1 MEPEERGR
9 SVGGTISRIAN
20 TVKPPWRRYTVG
32 PLEIDVENHRVSVA
46 GVPVQVSRMEIRLL
60 ADLVE
65 HRGQIRSRNDML
77 SEVWGYSLR
86 ATTRT
91 PVIHIARLR
100 AKLGEA
106 AALIETVYGEGYRLS
121 TRYPVLYETR

>member
-1 MEPEERGR
+1 MDAKERGR
-9 SVGGTISRIAN
+9 AVGATISRTAN
-20 TVKPPWRRYTVG
+20 TTVSPQGRYTVG
-32 PLEIDVENHRVSVA
+32 PLEIDVESHRVSVG
-46 GVPVQVSRMEIRLL
+46 GVPIQMSRMEIRLL
-60 ADLVE
+60 AYLVE
-65 HRGQIRSRNDML
+65 HRGQLRTRNDLL

-106 AALIETVYGEGYRLS
+106 AELIETVYGEGYRLS
-121 TRYPVLYETR
+121 TRYPVLHQTR

>member
-1 MEPEERGR
+1 VGPKERGC
-9 SVGGTISRIAN
+9 SLGVTISSIAN
-20 TVKPPWRRYTVG
+20 TVGPARGRYTVG
-32 PLEIDVENHRVSVA
+32 PLEIDVDDQRVSVG
-46 GVPVQVSRMEIRLL
+46 GVPIQVSRMEIRLL

-65 HRGQIRSRNDML
+65 HRGQIRTRNDLL

-106 AALIETVYGEGYRLS
+106 AELIETVYGAGYRLS
-121 TRYPVLYETR
+121 ARYPVVHQTP

>member
-1 MEPEERGR
+1 VAPEERGC
-9 SVGGTISRIAN
+9 SLGVTISSIAD
-20 TVKPPWRRYTVG
+20 TVRPPRGRYTVG
-32 PLEIDVENHRVSVA
+32 PLEIDVEAQRVSVE
-46 GVPVQVSRMEIRLL
+46 GVPIQMSRMEIRLL

-65 HRGQIRSRNDML
+65 HRGQIRTRDNLL

-91 PVIHIARLR
+91 VVIHIARLR

-106 AALIETVYGEGYRLS
+106 ADLIETVYGAGYRLS
-121 TRYPVLYETR
+121 ARYPVLHQTR

>member
-1 MEPEERGR
+1 
-9 SVGGTISRIAN
+9 
-20 TVKPPWRRYTVG
+20 VG
-32 PLEIDVENHRVSVA
+32 PLEIDVDNHRVSV
-46 GVPVQVSRMEIRLL
+46 GGTPVAVSRMEIRVL
-60 ADLVE
+60 AYLVE
-65 HRGQIRSRNDML
+65 HRGKIRNRDDLL

-106 AALIETVYGEGYRLS
+106 AELIETVYGSGYRLS
-121 TRYPVLYETR
+121 ARYPVVHHPS